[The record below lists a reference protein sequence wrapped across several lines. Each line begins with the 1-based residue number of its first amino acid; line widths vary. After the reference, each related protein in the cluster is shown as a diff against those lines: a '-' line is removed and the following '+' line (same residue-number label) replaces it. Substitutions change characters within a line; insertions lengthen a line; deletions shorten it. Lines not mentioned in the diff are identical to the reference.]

1 MVLRDAR
8 GRPLNGPA
16 AFIHPCQPTTAKE
29 PPSGPGWAHEL
40 KHDGYRLQIH
50 VRDSRVRLYTING
63 NDWTKRY
70 PRIVEEAA
78 RLRAPL
84 IIDAEVVHLSAD
96 GISDFDA
103 LHNRTA
109 DEKAVALAFDLLLS
123 GDDLRRQPLIE
134 RKTALKWVL
143 RKAREGIQ
151 YVEHAEGHG
160 DKLFAAVC
168 NLGLEGIMSKRLTS
182 IYKSGPSKAWI
193 KVKNPKSPAATRVID
208 GFEKKSFRHEA

>member
-1 MVLRDAR
+1 MLWRMRSSR
-8 GRPLNGPA
+8 GRPLNAPA
-16 AFIHPCQPTTAKE
+16 AFIHPCQPIVAKQ
-29 PPSGPGWAHEL
+29 PPAGPGWAHEL

-50 VRDSRVRLYTING
+50 VRDGRVRLFTMNG

-96 GISDFDA
+96 GVPDFDA
-103 LHNRTA
+103 LHSRTA
-109 DEKAVALAFDLLLS
+109 DDKAVALAFDLLLS
-123 GDDLRRQPLIE
+123 GDDIRRQPLIE
-134 RKTALKWVL
+134 RKNALKWVL

-168 NLGLEGIMSKRLTS
+168 HLGLEGIVSKRLTS
-182 IYKSGPSKAWI
+182 IYKSDPPKAWI
-193 KVKNPKSPAATRVID
+193 KVKNPNAPAASRARD
-208 GFEKKSFRHEA
+208 GTF

>member
-1 MVLRDAR
+1 MLWRNSR
-8 GRPLNGPA
+8 GRPLNGAA
-16 AFIHPCQPTTAKE
+16 AFVHPCQPTVAKQ

-50 VRDSRVRLYTING
+50 VRDGRVRLFTMNG

-84 IIDAEVVHLSAD
+84 IIDAEVVCLD
-96 GISDFDA
+96 RKGIPDFDA
-103 LHNRTA
+103 LHSRTA

-123 GDDLRRQPLIE
+123 GEDIRQQPLIE

-151 YVEHAEGHG
+151 YVEHAEGYG
-160 DKLFAAVC
+160 DRLFAAVC
-168 NLGLEGIMSKRLTS
+168 NLGLEGIVSKRITS
-182 IYKSGPSKAWI
+182 VYKSGPSKTWI
-193 KVKNPKSPAATRVID
+193 KVKNPKSPAATRAID
-208 GFEKKSFRHEA
+208 GTF